1 MKVNDY
7 MSKRVDVVFPDSSVQ
22 DVARLIF
29 GRGINGVP
37 VCEDKKLVGF
47 ITERDILAQFYPSI
61 QEYVEDPLNATDFEA
76 MEEKAS
82 EIFEKKALEIMSE
95 SLVTVNPNTPLLRAQ
110 SLMFI
115 HKVGRLPVVN
125 EDEELVGILSK
136 SDIFRAVV
144 GNKLELQ
151 QNEEYNDWL
160 SKRYYGTVD
169 WKNRL
174 SLEMPD
180 LVKVFRANKV
190 KSIIDIGCESGEHT
204 IALAKLGYTVVGVER
219 SRAMTRRAKEKLA
232 ALSQPIAERIRFY
245 GGELEDFI
253 EKGTFK
259 DQPFQAALFLGN
271 TISHNPHNFED
282 VIKQTEKL
290 LTGAKVMIFQITNFE
305 KIFKTL
311 NRLVSFNVV
320 SADYAASQYA
330 EHIFLQY
337 YDPSR
342 DGGKTILKTFAIF
355 DFDGKQWEF
364 YGLRSA
370 LFAYA
375 TKERVTKALH
385 AAGYRDIQFYGSDFD
400 GRKWDRLFRKP
411 YRPLQS
417 DWLNIIARKE

>member
-1 MKVNDY
+1 MKVADC
-7 MSKRVDVVFPDSSVQ
+7 MSKQVDFVGTDSLVQ

-37 VCEDKKLVGF
+37 VCEEKKLVGF

-95 SLVTVNPNTPLLRAQ
+95 SPVTVSTNTPLLRAQ

-125 EDEELVGILSK
+125 EDKELVGILSK

-144 GNKLELQ
+144 GNKLELKQ
-151 QNEEYNDWL
+151 DEEYNDWL
-160 SKRYYGTVD
+160 SKRYYKTVD
-169 WKNRL
+169 WENRL
-174 SLEMPD
+174 SLELPD
-180 LVKVFRANKV
+180 LLRVFRANKV
-190 KSIIDIGCESGEHT
+190 KRILDIGCESGEHA

-219 SRAMTRRAKEKLA
+219 SRAMARRANEKLA
-232 ALSQPIAERIRFY
+232 TLPQSIGERIRFY
-245 GGELEDFI
+245 GEELEELI
-253 EKGTFK
+253 GKGVFK
-259 DQPFQAALFLGN
+259 DQSFEGALFLGN

-290 LTGAKVMIFQITNFE
+290 LTGTKVMIFQITNFE
-305 KIFKTL
+305 KVFKTL

-320 SADYAASQYA
+320 SADYEASQYA

-342 DGGKTILKTFAIF
+342 DGGKTILKTFAIL
-355 DFDGKQWEF
+355 DFDGKNWEF

-370 LFAYA
+370 TFAYA
-375 TKERVTKALH
+375 TKEKVGKALRSC
-385 AAGYRDIQFYGSDFD
+385 GYKDIQFYGSDFD

-417 DWLNIIARKE
+417 DWLNILAKKE